1 MDGEVFLLPK
11 KRSRL
16 SSALFVCLCLLTA
29 ACLVGVGV
37 LQIQKNH
44 RRHIEETGMPVAA
57 VYQYDYPEA
66 VCCLGGEDKSVATS
80 GCGAACLSM
89 AIRYLTG
96 DEVQTPETLFRA
108 AYDRGD
114 YFGDG
119 LSHAALD
126 RLGEDYGVE
135 GEWIGR
141 DAAAIR
147 RALETGRPVIAH
159 MGPGTFTQQGHYI
172 LLRGLD
178 EDGKVVL
185 NDPNSEKH
193 TYHTYDLSLF
203 LEEAKGDTPFKIC
216 SRAAS

>member
-1 MDGEVFLLPK
+1 
-11 KRSRL
+11 
-16 SSALFVCLCLLTA
+16 
-29 ACLVGVGV
+29 
-37 LQIQKNH
+37 
-44 RRHIEETGMPVAA
+44 MPVAA

-89 AIRYLTG
+89 AISFLTG
-96 DEVQTPETLFRA
+96 DETQTPEILFRE

-126 RLGEDYGVE
+126 RLGEDYGVT

-141 DAAAIR
+141 DAAEIR
-147 RALETGRPVIAH
+147 HALETGCPIIAH
-159 MGPGTFTQQGHYI
+159 MGPGTFTQQGHYV

-178 EDGKVVL
+178 SDGSVVL
-185 NDPNSEKH
+185 NDPNSEKR
-193 TYHTYDLSLF
+193 TYRTFPLSLI
-203 LEEAKGDTPFKIC
+203 LSEAKGDTPFKIC
-216 SRAAS
+216 KRAVS